1 MKVEDIVVAHPPTRI
16 DVDAGIPDLVR
27 RLTDDSKRLAIDEV
41 RLAKME
47 LRESVRNGV
56 RGSVW
61 LAVSLA
67 IGVVALVAF
76 TVLAIAVVSAIA
88 DDNVWAGALIVGVAE
103 LLTGWLCLRHG
114 LTVFREPSY
123 SLAAS
128 RESLKDTAHWVR
140 HPAMH

>member
-1 MKVEDIVVAHPPTRI
+1 MKVEDIVVAHPSTRI

-56 RGSVW
+56 HGSAW
-61 LAVSLA
+61 LAVSLGV
-67 IGVVALVAF
+67 GVVALVAF

-88 DDNVWAGALIVGVAE
+88 DGNLWAGALVVGVAE
-103 LLTGWLCLRHG
+103 LLAGWLCLRQG
-114 LTVFREPSY
+114 LTRFREPSY

>member
-1 MKVEDIVVAHPPTRI
+1 MEDTVVAHPSTRI
-16 DVDAGIPDLVR
+16 DVDAGIPDLFR

-47 LRESVRNGV
+47 LRESVSNGV

-67 IGVVALVAF
+67 IGVVALVAL
-76 TVLAIAVVSAIA
+76 TVLAIASVSAIA
-88 DDNVWAGALIVGVAE
+88 GRNVWAGALLVGAAE
-103 LLTGWLCLRHG
+103 LLAGWLFLRRG

-123 SLAAS
+123 TLAAS

-140 HPAMH
+140 HPATH